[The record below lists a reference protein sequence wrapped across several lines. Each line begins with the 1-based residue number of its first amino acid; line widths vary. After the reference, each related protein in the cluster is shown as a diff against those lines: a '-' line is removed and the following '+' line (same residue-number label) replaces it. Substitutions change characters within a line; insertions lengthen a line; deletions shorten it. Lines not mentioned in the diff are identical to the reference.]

1 MSSALTYP
9 LPLLPSIPDD
19 LENLDTRHALPHLM
33 ALMKNTLI
41 RGLNRIHACA
51 PLVII
56 GHPAL
61 PPFLDYVRSLLV
73 QLDVHLEEDATFFS
87 ANALAAIATSDANPD
102 TQTIRESIVSL
113 TSLVSTWINV
123 GVSLS
128 FRSQFI
134 TREQDDTFYCPS
146 TLCDGLSFGPAL
158 VAVMQAQIKTL
169 TPTLLDSIISRLD
182 LFELITSSV
191 NRVGERSDMT
201 FLLPFVVSH
210 HDHTTSTHWPK
221 IPEDGIEAF
230 PTLILSHPGCW
241 QFAPFNPITRE
252 TQSLISISA

>member
-113 TSLVSTWINV
+113 TSLVSTWIN
-123 GVSLS
+123 
-128 FRSQFI
+128 
-134 TREQDDTFYCPS
+134 DDTFYCPS

-252 TQSLISISA
+252 TQSLISIFA

>member
-19 LENLDTRHALPHLM
+19 LENLDARQALPHLM

-61 PPFLDYVRSLLV
+61 PPFLDYVHSLLV
-73 QLDVHLEEDATFFS
+73 QLDVHLEEDAAFFS
-87 ANALAAIATSDANPD
+87 ANALAEIATSDANPD
-102 TQTIRESIVSL
+102 TKTIRESIISL
-113 TSLVSTWINV
+113 TSLVSTWIN
-123 GVSLS
+123 
-128 FRSQFI
+128 
-134 TREQDDTFYCPS
+134 DDSTYCS
-146 TLCDGLSFGPAL
+146 SALCDGLSFGPPL
-158 VAVMQAQIKTL
+158 VVVMQAQIKML
-169 TPTLLDSIISRLD
+169 TPTLLSSIISHLD
-182 LFELITSSV
+182 LLELIKGSV
-191 NRVGERSDMT
+191 GRVSERSDIT

-221 IPEDGIEAF
+221 IPEDGIETL

-252 TQSLISISA
+252 TQSLIAISA